1 MFDLIES
8 IMDPSNDDAA
18 PTSSNASP
26 PAVESNPS
34 TLTQENKDH
43 LRKEPPSLIQAAEL
57 RDSALNYLATASNES
72 LGCLLGAL
80 AIATYIILGRV
91 GLLLI
96 GLLLGVVLHASWE
109 GKSDGAESEVRG
121 RRNPWKRRELALEV
135 ANRLL
140 TYKTTEENV
149 GVAPTKAEKRFE
161 YSACGQG
168 TSAALDSLVEAVIRD
183 YVL

>member
-1 MFDLIES
+1 
-8 IMDPSNDDAA
+8 MDNSSDDAVPTPSNG
-18 PTSSNASP
+18 SP
-26 PAVESNPS
+26 PAAKSSPS
-34 TLTQENKDH
+34 TLTQNNRDH
-43 LRKEPPSLIQAAEL
+43 LKDGPPSLIRIAEL
-57 RDSALNYLATASNES
+57 RDLALNYLATASNES

-80 AIATYIILGRV
+80 ALATYIILGRV

-109 GKSDGAESEVRG
+109 GKSDEADSEVPG
-121 RRNPWKRRELALEV
+121 KRNPWKRRELALEV

-140 TYKTTEENV
+140 TYKSKEGDV
-149 GVAPTKAEKRFE
+149 GVEPAKIERAFE

-168 TSAALDSLVEAVIRD
+168 TSAALESLVEAVIRD